1 MREAMRLSHGPLKG
15 MAMRE
20 VLYWQA
26 INEAMCEEME
36 RDDRVMLMGEDVGFF
51 GGAMRVS
58 RGMFDKFGPKRVMD
72 TPLAETAIIGAAL
85 GAALTGLR
93 PIAEIMFVDFTTVC
107 FDQIVNQAAKVRYML
122 GGQVNVPLV
131 IRTQGSAGK
140 SYAAQHSQS
149 FEMLFAH
156 FPGLKVVM
164 PCTPYDAKGLLKS
177 AIREDNPVVFIEHG
191 ALYNTKGLIPDG
203 EYLLPIGK
211 ADIKREGSDVTIVA
225 HGRCALQAIE
235 AADRLQAEDGL
246 SVEVVDLRTISPMDE
261 QTIFESVIKTSRLV
275 CYEEGHRNIGVGAE
289 VAARVVENCFDYLDA
304 PITRVAALDV
314 PIPCARELEAAML
327 PNTDK
332 LIAAVRRLFGD
343 PAQGIPASA
352 GTMARLR

>member
-1 MREAMRLSHGPLKG
+1 
-15 MAMRE
+15 MRE

-36 RDDRVMLMGEDVGFF
+36 RDQNVLLMGEDVGFF

-58 RGMFDKFGPKRVMD
+58 RDMFEKFGAKRVMD

-122 GGQVNVPLV
+122 GGQVKVPLV
-131 IRTQGSAGK
+131 IRTQGAAGK

-164 PCTPYDAKGLLKS
+164 PSTPYDAKGLLKS
-177 AIREDNPVVFIEHG
+177 AIREDNPIVFIEHG
-191 ALYNTKGLIPDG
+191 ALYNTKGLIPED

-211 ADIKREGSDVTIVA
+211 ADIKREGRDATVVA
-225 HGRCALQAIE
+225 HARCVLQALE
-235 AADRLQAEDGL
+235 AAEILKAENGL
-246 SVEVVDLRTISPMDE
+246 DVEVVDLRTISPLDE
-261 QTIFESVIKTSRLV
+261 QTVFESVTKTGRLV
-275 CYEEGHRNIGVGAE
+275 CFEEGHRNIGVGAE

-304 PITRVAALDV
+304 PITRVAAMDI
-314 PIPCARELEAAML
+314 PIPCAKELEQEML
-327 PNTDK
+327 PNVNK
-332 LIAAVRRLFGD
+332 LVSAVRGLFGEGQLARMSA
-343 PAQGIPASA
+343 PAGA
-352 GTMARLR
+352 AR

>member
-1 MREAMRLSHGPLKG
+1 
-15 MAMRE
+15 MRE
-20 VLYWQA
+20 VMYWQA

-36 RDDRVMLMGEDVGFF
+36 RDENVMLMGEDVGLF

-58 RGMFDKFGPKRVMD
+58 RDMHNKFGGKRVMD

-122 GGQVNVPLV
+122 GGQVEVPLV

-164 PCTPYDAKGLLKS
+164 PATPYDAKGLLKS
-177 AIREDNPVVFIEHG
+177 AIRENNPIVFIEHG
-191 ALYNTKGLIPDG
+191 ALYNTKGMIPDE
-203 EYLLPIGK
+203 EYLIPIGK
-211 ADIKREGSDVTIVA
+211 ADVKRQGTDVTIVA
-225 HGRCALQAIE
+225 HARCALQALDAAEKLSTENGIE
-235 AADRLQAEDGL
+235 A
-246 SVEVVDLRTISPMDE
+246 EVVDLRTIAPMDE
-261 QTIFESVIKTSRLV
+261 ETIFESVKKTGRLV
-275 CYEEGHRNIGVGAE
+275 CYEEGHKNIGVGAE
-289 VAARVVENCFDYLDA
+289 VSARVAESCFDYLDA
-304 PITRVAALDV
+304 PIVRVAARDI
-314 PIPCARELEAAML
+314 PIPCAKELEHEML

-332 LIAAVRRLFGD
+332 LIEAVRGLYSGL
-343 PAQGIPASA
+343 QLSEINSLMMA
-352 GTMARLR
+352 GR

>member
-1 MREAMRLSHGPLKG
+1 
-15 MAMRE
+15 MRE
-20 VLYWQA
+20 VMYWQA

-36 RDDRVMLMGEDVGFF
+36 RDPNVMLMGEDVGFF

-58 RGMFDKFGPKRVMD
+58 RDMYQKFGAKRVMD

-122 GGQVNVPLV
+122 GGQVDVPLV

-164 PCTPYDAKGLLKS
+164 PATPYDAKGLLKS
-177 AIREDNPVVFIEHG
+177 AIRENNPIVFIEHG
-191 ALYNTKGLIPDG
+191 ALYNTKGLIPED
-203 EYLLPIGK
+203 EYTIPIGK
-211 ADIKREGSDVTIVA
+211 ADIKREGRDVTIVA
-225 HGRCALQAIE
+225 HARCALQALEAAERLKAESGIE
-235 AADRLQAEDGL
+235 A
-246 SVEVVDLRTISPMDE
+246 EVVDLRTIAPLDE
-261 QTIFESVIKTSRLV
+261 ETVFESVCRTGRLV
-275 CYEEGHRNIGVGAE
+275 CYEEGHKNIGVGAE
-289 VAARVVENCFDYLDA
+289 VSARVVENCFDYLDA
-304 PITRVAALDV
+304 PIVRVAAMGI
-314 PIPCARELEAAML
+314 PIPCAQELEREML
-327 PNTDK
+327 PNVDK
-332 LIAAVRRLFGD
+332 LMSAVRGLFGD
-343 PAQGIPASA
+343 VQMPGNAVNVV
-352 GTMARLR
+352 TAR